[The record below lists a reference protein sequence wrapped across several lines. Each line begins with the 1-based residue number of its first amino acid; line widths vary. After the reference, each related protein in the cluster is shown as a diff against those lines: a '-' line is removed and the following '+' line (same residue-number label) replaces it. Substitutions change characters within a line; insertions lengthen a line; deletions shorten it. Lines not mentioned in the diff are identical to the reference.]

1 MPMWAERRFAMRLEE
16 IKRQVDL
23 KEFADAHLERKGTS
37 YICPICHSG
46 KGPNGTPAFSIQ
58 PNVERWK
65 CFSCGNGGDVFTLAG
80 AVSGTDDVMEQADI
94 VKRWANIR
102 DEDARS
108 EPSGRR
114 ARAFDGAPIVGMPE
128 DGENANMDS
137 TKVQKAYREREIA
150 RVERWRAN
158 IDHPDAAAYLQ
169 SRGRTVE
176 WARAHGFGYNPS
188 APLYRLIIPW
198 KGAPWYHIDRDVTG
212 TAKHK
217 YDKPRSNEVGKQPLY
232 NAEAIET
239 ARTVFI
245 VEGVFDAIAVEDC
258 SGIPAIAIGS
268 NRESANGPICSA
280 LTALQESR
288 RPNVLIIADR
298 DDMGMEGANALKIH
312 LLEAGVER
320 VSIVEPPSTIAG
332 KDADEMERS
341 DRAAFGEWLQ
351 ATASE
356 AERQEREGAEER
368 YNTALERMHI
378 LNPAETAMDLMH
390 AVDLEQPVPTG
401 LKSLDDALDG
411 GFCRGV
417 VVMGAIS
424 SLGKTTL
431 MLQLADNI
439 AEMGHPVLFVTVEQ
453 SAKELVSK
461 SLCRFMRKEGYRVSD
476 TDVRGYRRTTWSGD
490 KNEAFAIACDKYSER
505 VAPRMKVLEGTE
517 QPSVADIWA
526 VADRM
531 TEHDGVAP
539 IVFIDYLQLL
549 KPLND
554 RLTDKQATDKN
565 MTLLRQMARELKTT
579 IVVISSLNRA
589 SYSGVIDL
597 DSFKESGAIEYGSDI
612 LMGLQPDNMVER
624 INDRAQKQSK
634 ESRVD
639 ELIKGTKRSDPRELE
654 IVILKNRFGR
664 TPHNGVTVT
673 MDARCSAVFDGP
685 KSNMPRV
692 GE

>member
-1 MPMWAERRFAMRLEE
+1 MDFEQ
-16 IKRQVDL
+16 IKR
-23 KEFADAHLERKGTS
+23 E
-37 YICPICHSG
+37 
-46 KGPNGTPAFSIQ
+46 
-58 PNVERWK
+58 
-65 CFSCGNGGDVFTLAG
+65 
-80 AVSGTDDVMEQADI
+80 
-94 VKRWANIR
+94 ANIR
-102 DEDARS
+102 DFAEAHLQKVGNSFVCPSCKSGTGPNRTPALSIDQNKGLWNCFRCHKGGDILSLAGVVFGVEDVCEQARIVKQWAGIRDEARS
-108 EPSGRR
+108 KSSDNP
-114 ARAFDGAPIVGMPE
+114 ARALNAPSLAELPN
-128 DGENANMDS
+128 DGEGAS
-137 TKVQKAYREREIA
+137 TGVTAVQMAYREREAA

-158 IDHPDAAAYLQ
+158 IDNPAAAAYLQ

-217 YDKPRSNEVGKQPLY
+217 YDKPHSNEVGKQPLY

-298 DDMGMEGANALKIH
+298 DEAGMEGANALRIH

-320 VSIVEPPSTIAG
+320 VSIVEPPASIAG

-341 DRAAFGEWLQ
+341 DAAAFSQWLRS
-351 ATASE
+351 TAAE
-356 AERQEREGAEER
+356 AERQESENVEER
-368 YNTALERMHI
+368 YSAALERMHI
-378 LNPAETAMDLMH
+378 LNPADTALDLMR
-390 AVDLEQPVPTG
+390 ATDLEQPVPTG
-401 LKSLDDALDG
+401 LRSLDEALDG

-461 SLCRFMRKEGYRVSD
+461 SLCRFMRREGYRVSD
-476 TDVRGYRRTTWSGD
+476 TDVRGYRRTTWGD
-490 KNEAFAIACDKYSER
+490 KQEAALAVACNKYATRIAPK
-505 VAPRMKVLEGTE
+505 MKVLEGTE
-517 QPSVADIWA
+517 QPSVADIRA
-526 VADRM
+526 IADRM

-539 IVFIDYLQLL
+539 IIFIDYLQLL
-549 KPLND
+549 KPLSD
-554 RLTDKQATDKN
+554 RFTDKQATDKN

-612 LMGLQPDNMVER
+612 LMGLQPDNMRER
-624 INDRAQKQSK
+624 IRDRDKKQSK
-634 ESRVD
+634 ASRAD
-639 ELIKGTKRSDPRELE
+639 ELIKETKSRDPRELE

-664 TPHNGVTVT
+664 VPRQGVTVT

-685 KSNMPRV
+685 QSAMPRV
-692 GE
+692 GD